1 MQVIPLKRSDLR
13 SKIESQK
20 GKFFTVYFEKQDKS
34 FRRMNGRTGVTKY
47 SHGGR
52 NPAEGKPHLVNML
65 DRKVE
70 SMSLSTDPIEMDPYR
85 CHCGAAW
92 EDGECRCVH
101 CCICGHYMCESDQGD
116 FGDNICD
123 ECYGGNRD

>member
-65 DRKVE
+65 DRKI
-70 SMSLSTDPIEMDPYR
+70 LNYR
-85 CHCGAAW
+85 NANLNTAKLLK
-92 EDGECRCVH
+92 
-101 CCICGHYMCESDQGD
+101 CEGREYVIID
-116 FGDNICD
+116 
-123 ECYGGNRD
+123 